1 MLRRSPGRFRASFQ
15 RAGTGG
21 EHNHLMSVQV
31 CPGCQGRNAPQA
43 ATCEWCGRPF
53 DGRARGSWL
62 RWWHLATVLLFGFVV
77 VATGALVYLNASRLP
92 AFPSLAD
99 IRGKPTASPGA
110 QAEPTMLPTRAATPG
125 LTLATPKPAGSPAT
139 TPTPIPQASPAAT
152 SGEAEPPARYVRIAN
167 TTGIGVFLREEPGQ
181 QSQRLQPA
189 VAEGAILRL
198 VGPEQ
203 TVQAQI
209 WRLCEHEG
217 RGVQGWVL
225 AQYLQ
230 PVEVTPTPTPG

>member
-1 MLRRSPGRFRASFQ
+1 M
-15 RAGTGG
+15 
-21 EHNHLMSVQV
+21 
-31 CPGCQGRNAPQA
+31 
-43 ATCEWCGRPF
+43 
-53 DGRARGSWL
+53 
-62 RWWHLATVLLFGFVV
+62 LLFGFVV
-77 VATGALVYLNASRLP
+77 IATGALLYLNASRLP
-92 AFPSLAD
+92 SISAIPDFRSRPV
-99 IRGKPTASPGA
+99 ASP
-110 QAEPTMLPTRAATPG
+110 EPRIEVTALPTRAATPG
-125 LTLATPKPAGSPAT
+125 LTLATPKPA
-139 TPTPIPQASPAAT
+139 ASPVAT
-152 SGEAEPPARYVRIAN
+152 ATPVPEPSPTSAPARYVRVVN

-181 QSQRLQPA
+181 QSQRIVPA

-230 PVEVTPTPTPG
+230 SVDTTPTPTGP